1 MAVIY
6 ALFCLLCS
14 AGNDFLFKLFARKPR
29 IRGIFCAVIGVVWGL
44 LTLLCFQ
51 IDWSTWKAILV
62 WGSVI
67 GVFSIAAN
75 LLLIEAMGMQS
86 AGVCSTIYR
95 LNLVPV
101 VFGAWL
107 LLGEKIAPFQWLGI
121 ILAIGAVFCFLTLSG
136 TSGETDRKKA
146 RLGVFMVI
154 LAAFLRAGMGL
165 SYKYAYAANADE
177 FGITAFIAL
186 FWIVGG
192 ILYALFREQKQVKI
206 DKSLF
211 FYGTLSGLLVAGI
224 TIFMALAL
232 KAGKASVTLPIAQMS
247 FPLTFLLSILFLKE
261 SVTRWKIIGVILSI
275 AAVLLL
281 CMAK

>member
-6 ALFCLLCS
+6 ALCCLLCS
-14 AGNDFLFKLFARKPR
+14 AGNDFIFKLFARKPR
-29 IRGIFCAVIGVVWGL
+29 TRGVFCTLIGLFWGI
-44 LTLLCFQ
+44 LTLLCFN

-67 GVFSIAAN
+67 GFFSISAN
-75 LLLIEAMGMQS
+75 ILLIEAMGMQS

-101 VFGAWL
+101 VCGAWL
-107 LLGEKIAPFQWLGI
+107 LLGETVTPYQWLGI
-121 ILAIGAVFCFLTLSG
+121 FLAIGAVLCFLSLPESSDATN
-136 TSGETDRKKA
+136 KKRA
-146 RLGVFMVI
+146 RLGVLMVV

-165 SYKYAYAANADE
+165 SYKYAFAAKADE
-177 FGITAFIAL
+177 FGITAIIAL
-186 FWIVGG
+186 FWIFGG
-192 ILYALFREQKQVKI
+192 LLYAFLREQKQVKI
-206 DKSLF
+206 DKSLLL
-211 FYGTLSGLLVAGI
+211 YGALSGLFVAGI
-224 TIFMALAL
+224 TIFMALAV
-232 KAGKASVTLPIAQMS
+232 KAGKASITLPIAQMS

-281 CMAK
+281 CLAK

>member
-29 IRGIFCAVIGVVWGL
+29 TRGIFCAVIGVVWGL

-67 GVFSIAAN
+67 GFFSIVAN

-107 LLGEKIAPFQWLGI
+107 LLGEKIAPLQWLGI
-121 ILAIGAVFCFLTLSG
+121 VLAIGAVLCFLTLSG

-177 FGITAFIAL
+177 FGVTVFIAL
-186 FWIVGG
+186 FWIIGG
-192 ILYALFREQKQVKI
+192 LLYALFREQKQVKV
-206 DKSLF
+206 DKSLL

>member
-1 MAVIY
+1 MAVFY

-14 AGNDFLFKLFARKPR
+14 AGNDFIFKLFARKPR
-29 IRGIFCAVIGVVWGL
+29 TRGIFCAIIGIVWGL
-44 LTLLCFQ
+44 LTLFCFQ
-51 IDWSTWKAILV
+51 IDWTTWKAILI

-67 GVFSIAAN
+67 GFFSIAAN

-101 VFGAWL
+101 VFGAWF
-107 LLGEKIAPFQWLGI
+107 LLGEKIAPFQWIGI
-121 ILAIGAVFCFLTLSG
+121 VLAIGAVLCFLSLPDSAD
-136 TSGETDRKKA
+136 SADKKKA
-146 RLGVFMVI
+146 KIGIIMVI

-186 FWIVGG
+186 FWILGG
-192 ILYALFREQKQVKI
+192 GLYALLREQKQTKL
-206 DKSLF
+206 DKSLL
-211 FYGTLSGLLVAGI
+211 FYGTLSGLFVAGI

-232 KAGKASVTLPIAQMS
+232 KAGKASITLPIAQMS

-281 CMAK
+281 CIAK

>member
-1 MAVIY
+1 MAVVY
-6 ALFCLLCS
+6 ALCCLLCS
-14 AGNDFLFKLFARKPR
+14 AGNDFIFKLFARKPR
-29 IRGIFCAVIGVVWGL
+29 TRGIFCSLIGIFWGL
-44 LTLLCFQ
+44 LTVLCFD
-51 IDWSTWKAILV
+51 IDWSFWKAILI

-67 GVFSIAAN
+67 GFFSIAAN
-75 LLLIEAMGMQS
+75 LLLIEAMGLQS

-101 VFGAWL
+101 IFGAWL
-107 LLGEKIAPFQWLGI
+107 LLGEQIALFQWIGI
-121 ILAIGAVFCFLTLSG
+121 ILAIGAVLCFLSLPENTSLS
-136 TSGETDRKKA
+136 DKKKA

-186 FWIVGG
+186 FWIIGG
-192 ILYALFREQKQVKI
+192 VLYALFREQKQVKV
-206 DKSLF
+206 DKSLL
-211 FYGTLSGLLVAGI
+211 FYGTLSGLFVAGI